1 MAVAAEQHGPRLSST
16 LRPTSPHPTSPS
28 ALESARGWGLQSA
41 SGSAR
46 GMVLQSGS
54 RSGKAWTL
62 RSASVRRSVLRS
74 RSASGKPWTSESGS
88 ARPRRRHRPEAR
100 YSRQSAVRPRR
111 RVDTERGSHGLDGR
125 ESDKHH
131 SPADRYWRAAFDR
144 TFGTRSP
151 RCRFS
156 PVSPAILLFPGY
168 ARSVGFRYRTA
179 IVVELCTK
187 LGVNCRRGP
196 RARSATR
203 RDARPVHRAGPARIG
218 APLRDGVGG
227 PVAGAAVDCHI
238 ERAGAL
244 AYRNPGW
251 PLGATARSGSGAS
264 ARGGSSPG
272 SVNLM
277 SRRFCPSHS

>member
-1 MAVAAEQHGPRLSST
+1 VAGAAEQHGPRLSST

-28 ALESARGWGLQSA
+28 AWESAM
-41 SGSAR
+41 
-46 GMVLQSGS
+46 GMVLQSGSASVRRSVSGS

-74 RSASGKPWTSESGS
+74 RSASVKPWTSESGS
-88 ARPRRRHRPEAR
+88 ARPRRRHHPEAR
-100 YSRQSAVRPRR
+100 YSRRPAVRPRR

-125 ESDKHH
+125 ESNKHH

-151 RCRFS
+151 LCRFS
-156 PVSPAILLFPGY
+156 LVSPAMLLFPGY
-168 ARSVGFRYRTA
+168 SRSIGFRYRKAT
-179 IVVELCTK
+179 VVELCTE
-187 LGVNCRRGP
+187 LGVNRRRGP

-227 PVAGAAVDCHI
+227 PVAGAAVDC
-238 ERAGAL
+238 L
-244 AYRNPGW
+244 
-251 PLGATARSGSGAS
+251 
-264 ARGGSSPG
+264 
-272 SVNLM
+272 
-277 SRRFCPSHS
+277 

>member
-1 MAVAAEQHGPRLSST
+1 MPADIEGRRYSTVAGAAEQHGPRLSST

-88 ARPRRRHRPEAR
+88 ARPRRRHRPGAR
-100 YSRQSAVRPRR
+100 YSRRPAVRPRR

-187 LGVNCRRGP
+187 LGATSSGRE
-196 RARSATR
+196 RSPIGT
-203 RDARPVHRAGPARIG
+203 RAG
-218 APLRDGVGG
+218 
-227 PVAGAAVDCHI
+227 
-238 ERAGAL
+238 
-244 AYRNPGW
+244 
-251 PLGATARSGSGAS
+251 RSGRQRGRAAGPQHAVAPPPGAS
-264 ARGGSSPG
+264 T
-272 SVNLM
+272 
-277 SRRFCPSHS
+277 